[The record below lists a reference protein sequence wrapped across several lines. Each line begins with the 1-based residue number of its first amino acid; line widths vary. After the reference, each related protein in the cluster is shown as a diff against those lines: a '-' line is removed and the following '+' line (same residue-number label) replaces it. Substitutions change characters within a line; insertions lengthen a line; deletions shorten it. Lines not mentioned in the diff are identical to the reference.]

1 MDKYVL
7 GNGAMIKISLESYP
21 ESQLYADNKIM
32 CEVGQGVGLTIIAE
46 NDNRVTVVMNKKQAK
61 AIRKALKMQI
71 KALKENKNKSYYQL
85 TKEAAD
91 RI

>member
-7 GNGAMIKISLESYP
+7 GNGAMITTSIESYP
-21 ESQLYADNKIM
+21 EARFYADNEIM
-32 CEVGQGVGLTIIAE
+32 CEAGQGVGLTIIAE
-46 NDNRVTVVMNKKQAK
+46 NNNSVTVVMNRQQAK

-71 KALKENKNKSYYQL
+71 KALEGNKNKSYYQI